1 MYGDYGTFLRL
12 NKKSSD
18 YLEKNILNFANN
30 WCYSDSQTKA
40 ENYVHEKLIFLCK
53 FYKTLF

>member
-18 YLEKNILNFANN
+18 YLEKNY
-30 WCYSDSQTKA
+30 C
-40 ENYVHEKLIFLCK
+40 KLCQQLM
-53 FYKTLF
+53 LFRLSNKS

>member
-18 YLEKNILNFANN
+18 YLEKNYCKLCLTTDVI
-30 WCYSDSQTKA
+30 QTLKQ
-40 ENYVHEKLIFLCK
+40 KLKIMFMK
-53 FYKTLF
+53 D

>member
-18 YLEKNILNFANN
+18 YLEKK
-30 WCYSDSQTKA
+30 Q
-40 ENYVHEKLIFLCK
+40 KLKIMFMK
-53 FYKTLF
+53 N